1 MLTATHELAEDSA
14 AVRRLPQ
21 RHKLAAP
28 VVHSRTSRSPASG
41 PWPPMGRS
49 SRAGDLLVR
58 GAVAAS
64 SWRCGPLPP
73 MGEEFTSFAAI
84 HRYCTSVARKRERER
99 ERERPNLLL
108 SVPPH
113 LSLSLQPSL
122 AGTFPLCLFLCP
134 CLCICLSLTVLVF
147 FFLQV
152 SVSLLCQPRRRRDY
166 LAPHLFLALSPQF
179 L

>member
-41 PWPPMGRS
+41 PLPPMGRS

-99 ERERPNLLL
+99 ERETQFVIVCPSPSLPLAPALTRWHFPSLSFSL
-108 SVPPH
+108 SVSLH
-113 LSLSLQPSL
+113 LSLSDCV
-122 AGTFPLCLFLCP
+122 G
-134 CLCICLSLTVLVF
+134 F